1 MKPLTD
7 VERRVVA
14 AEDRLLFAEN
24 GLARGN
30 VVVEDGARGDEGFV
44 FVAKVRL
51 AELGIDAK
59 RSVVSGFGKFDAM
72 RSVEKRRSLAI
83 ERHNAEIREAGFAFV
98 RGEVSSESGD
108 GGEHDARAIRNEF
121 APVVAFRIGDGRRD
135 EAEGAAERVGTDE
148 KSVAEAGEVWVMVE
162 IVFVI
167 VFAWGD

>member
-7 VERRVVA
+7 VERRIVA
-14 AEDRLLFAEN
+14 AEEGLLFTEN
-24 GLARGN
+24 GFACGD

-51 AELGIDAK
+51 AELGIGAE

-72 RSVEKRRSLAI
+72 RRVEKRRSLAI
-83 ERHNAEIREAGFAFV
+83 ERRDAEIGEASFAFV
-98 RGEVSSESGD
+98 EGEVSAESGD
-108 GGEHDARAIRNEF
+108 GGEHDVRAIRNEF
-121 APVVAFRIGDGRRD
+121 APAVSLRVADRCGDKP
-135 EAEGAAERVGTDE
+135 EGAAERVGADE

-167 VFAWGD
+167 IFARGD